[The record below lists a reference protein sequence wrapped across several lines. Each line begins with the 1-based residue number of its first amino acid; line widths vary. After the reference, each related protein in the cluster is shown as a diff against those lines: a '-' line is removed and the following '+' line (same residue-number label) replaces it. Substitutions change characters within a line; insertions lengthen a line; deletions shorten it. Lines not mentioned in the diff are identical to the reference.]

1 MMSPQLVEVPLVKC
15 AVWDRLVLCPA
26 ARRSRTWSA
35 VLLPA
40 VIMLLAACESDSPAR
55 AGRPAGGRA
64 PSILIVVL
72 DACRA
77 DRLGCYGYDRPTSP
91 AIDAL
96 AGDPDAVVYLDHHVQ
111 GAFTKSSTASLF
123 TGLYVFQHGVIR
135 GHDIKQN
142 PAGSGVLP
150 VQVLPEQFHTM
161 AEQFGE
167 IGMWTFGVVKSYHL
181 DPESGFAQGFD
192 EYYPAKSLHGDWLRV
207 RKTVDLIAA
216 APGPFFG
223 YLHLEACHHP
233 FPERYRHAEI
243 MEAYGFDYDEEA
255 RKARG
260 VDFTT
265 AQIKHAIN
273 DEELALTSE
282 GVRFLNLIYDAKL
295 RFVDEHLV
303 APLIDSLKK
312 VGRYDDTLVILTAD
326 HGEELYDHRGYAH
339 GHALWEEVIR
349 VPLIVKFPKGR
360 RPRRLAGD
368 VEATTQSVDLLPSLL
383 AFLGRP
389 AGEDLPGADIF
400 DGAGRD
406 FAYSQTETQWTLI
419 QDAYKLIDGGGT
431 TLLFSRASDP
441 GEQVNLAEREP
452 DRVEAMRQAATAM
465 RQHVTTAPR
474 EAPVHETEL
483 DEEAIKAL
491 RSLGYLR

>member
-1 MMSPQLVEVPLVKC
+1 MVEEPLVRRV
-15 AVWDRLVLCPA
+15 VWDRLVLCPA
-26 ARRSRTWSA
+26 ARRPRAWSA
-35 VLLPA
+35 AILPA
-40 VIMLLAACESDSPAR
+40 VVLFLAGCESEAPAR

-64 PSILIVVL
+64 PNILIVVL

-142 PAGSGVLP
+142 PANPGVFP
-150 VQVLPEQFHTM
+150 VQVLPEHFDTM
-161 AEQFGE
+161 AERFGE
-167 IGMWTFGVVKSYHL
+167 IGMRTFGVVKSYHL
-181 DPESGFAQGFD
+181 DPESGFAQGFE

-207 RKTVDLIAA
+207 QKTVDLIAA

-233 FPERYRHAEI
+233 FPERYRHTAT
-243 MEAYGFDYDEEA
+243 MEGYGFEYDEEA

-265 AQIKHAIN
+265 ARIKHAIN
-273 DEELALTSE
+273 DEALVLTSE
-282 GVRFLNLIYDAKL
+282 DVRFLSLIYDARL
-295 RFVDEHLV
+295 RFVDEYLV

-339 GHALWEEVIR
+339 GHALWDEVIR
-349 VPLIVKFPKGR
+349 VPLIVKFPKGY
-360 RPRRLAGD
+360 RPRHLAGD
-368 VEATTQSVDLLPSLL
+368 VDATTQSVDLLPSLL

-389 AGEDLPGADIF
+389 AGEDIPGADIF
-400 DGAGRD
+400 DGGGGD
-406 FAYSQTETQWTLI
+406 FAYSQTATEWTLI
-419 QDAYKLIDGGGT
+419 QDSHKLIDGGGT
-431 TLLFSRASDP
+431 TLLFSRGSDP
-441 GEQVNLAEREP
+441 GEKVNLAQRDP
-452 DRVEAMRQAATAM
+452 DRVEGMRQAAAAL
-465 RQHVTTAPR
+465 RQHVATAPR

-483 DEEAIKAL
+483 DKEAIKAL